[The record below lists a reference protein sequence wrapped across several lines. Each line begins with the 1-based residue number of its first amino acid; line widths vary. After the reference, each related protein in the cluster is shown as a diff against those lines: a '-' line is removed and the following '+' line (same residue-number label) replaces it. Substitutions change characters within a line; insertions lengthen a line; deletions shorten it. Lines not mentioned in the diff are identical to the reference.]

1 LANCLQGVVTQAL
14 APRKEGNGRTL
25 VCEIMVAS
33 SAIRN
38 LIREGKV
45 HQIPSF
51 LQSSG
56 DLGMISFDQHLAQ
69 RYSDQLIS
77 KHTALEL
84 AHDPNEFRRLA
95 RIN

>member
-1 LANCLQGVVTQAL
+1 L
-14 APRKEGNGRTL
+14 GRSII
-25 VCEIMVAS
+25 CEIMIAS

-69 RYSDQLIS
+69 RYGEQLIS
-77 KHTALEL
+77 KSTALEL
-84 AHDPNEFRRLA
+84 AHDQNEFKQLA
-95 RIN
+95 RI